1 MTDLKPVLV
10 PLKGEFGSNASLSDC
25 EYSNDKEGKPIVTF
39 SIAIANIGR
48 GPLFI
53 ILGEPLPPDGNGK
66 IVAPAKQRIFTD
78 DGGYKDKDVGFFER
92 HEEPDMVH
100 WHYEGLAS
108 MDLVNKDGQALA
120 TSEKEGY
127 CLADSFR
134 YNGNLPKSPTTGYFT
149 PNACI
154 QKTVVGLS
162 IGWADCYNFMAENQ
176 YIKIDK
182 VPSGKYWIR
191 LTVKQTELT
200 CDITEPQSV
209 EVNID
214 HENQK
219 AWTEKDDKQMMNIYN
234 W

>member
-1 MTDLKPVLV
+1 LTDLIPVLA
-10 PLKGEFGSNASLSDC
+10 PLKGAFGSNASLSDC
-25 EYSNDKEGKPIVTF
+25 EYSKDKEGKSIVTF
-39 SIAIANIGR
+39 SIAIANIGK
-48 GPLFI
+48 GPLHI
-53 ILGEPLPPDGNGK
+53 ILGQPLPPDENGK
-66 IVAPAKQRIFTD
+66 VVAPAKQRIFSH
-78 DGGYKDKDVGFFER
+78 DGGYRDQDVGFYER

-100 WHYEGLAS
+100 WHYDGLAS
-108 MDLVNKDGQALA
+108 MDLVNKDGKVVA

-134 YNGNLPKSPTTGYFT
+134 YNGNLPNSPATGFFT
-149 PNACI
+149 PLACV

-162 IGWADCYNFMAENQ
+162 VGWADCYNFMSENQ
-176 YIKIDK
+176 YIKVDK

-191 LTVKQTELT
+191 LTVKPTRLT
-200 CDITEPQSV
+200 CEITEPKSV

-219 AWTEKDDKQMMNIYN
+219 VWTAENDKEMLNIYN